1 MMKKAGLFVLL
12 WSACW
17 SADAQDSI
25 KMLDI
30 RTYMELVLTNHPM
43 VRQSQIM
50 VEEGEAKVR
59 KARGAFDPVIEG
71 SRKEKVFDGTNY
83 YDLSYYGLKV
93 PTWFGI
99 EGFAGYDR
107 AQGSYFNPEMRTPD
121 DGQWQAGL
129 SVPLGQGLWVD
140 KRRTVLRQAQTLR
153 EASYVEQEQL
163 VNDMLLMASRVFWNW
178 QQRFREYAAYLE
190 AEGIALEV
198 LEAVKMAYL
207 YGDRAAIDTLE
218 ATIQLQNWTQ
228 LRIESYL
235 KYQQAGFDLETF
247 LWDVDGRPLAMS
259 PGSSPDTSGGGVG
272 IPFQKPDQPLTA
284 ALNNPS
290 YRLIDYKRRE
300 LRYEERWQIERL
312 KPELR
317 VNFYAINEPINIDLL
332 PFQGQRVGLDFR
344 FPLFLRD
351 ARGSLRQVKLK
362 QEKLALDQLQ
372 GELRLTNQLA
382 ALQLEYEQ
390 LGLLIATQTTQVD
403 GLTTMLAAEKQRFDA
418 GESSIFIINQRET
431 QLVNGKIKLISLQN
445 RLQVNL
451 IKQLHLTGTLT
462 KLPN

>member
-1 MMKKAGLFVLL
+1 MMKKAGLFIILCSVA
-12 WSACW
+12 WSAH
-17 SADAQDSI
+17 AQDSI
-25 KMLDI
+25 KMLDV
-30 RTYMELVLTNHPM
+30 RTYMTLVLTNHPM

-50 VEEGEAKVR
+50 IEEGDAKVR
-59 KARGAFDPVIEG
+59 QARGAFDPIIEG
-71 SRKEKVFDGTNY
+71 NRKEKVFDGTNY
-83 YDLSYYGLKV
+83 HDLSYYGLRV

-107 AQGSYFNPEMRTPD
+107 ARGAYFNPEMRTPE

-153 EASYVEQEQL
+153 QASYVEQERL

-178 QQRFREYAAYLE
+178 QQRFREFAAYSE
-190 AEGIALEV
+190 AEDIAQDV
-198 LEAVKMAYL
+198 LDAVKMAYL

-235 KYQQAGFDLETF
+235 RYQTAGFELETF
-247 LWDVDGRPLAMS
+247 LWDAAGRPLAIS
-259 PGSSPDTSGGGVG
+259 AVSTPDTSLGGIG
-272 IPFQKPDQPLTA
+272 IPFQQPDQPLTA

-317 VNFYAINEPINIDLL
+317 LNFYAINEPINIDLI

-351 ARGSLRQVKLK
+351 ARGSLRQVRLQ
-362 QEKLALDQLQ
+362 QEKLQLDQLQ
-372 GELRLTNQLA
+372 GEIKLTNQLA
-382 ALQLEYEQ
+382 ALQLEYQQ
-390 LGLLIATQTTQVD
+390 LGLLINTQSTQVV
-403 GLTTMLAAEKQRFDA
+403 GLSAMLAAEKQRFDA
-418 GESSIFIINQRET
+418 GESSIFVINMRET
-431 QLVNGKIKLISLQN
+431 QLVNGKIRLISLQN
-445 RLQVNL
+445 RLQVTL
-451 IKQLHLTGTLT
+451 IKQLHLTGSLT